1 MNELKLGAVDA
12 RFADIVW
19 ESSPMSTGELVK
31 RCAEELN
38 WKRPTVYSALRK
50 FCDNGI
56 FCMENGTVTV
66 LITRDRLHAM
76 QSARFVDDV
85 FGGSLPSFLRRKRQ
99 PGLSDRPELSEQ
111 TSSCATIS
119 THRDTY
125 TPMPE

>member
-66 LITRDRLHAM
+66 LITRNAKRTLCRRCVRRLAPIV
-76 QSARFVDDV
+76 SCRIF
-85 FGGSLPSFLRRKRQ
+85 RQ
-99 PGLSDRPELSEQ
+99 
-111 TSSCATIS
+111 
-119 THRDTY
+119 
-125 TPMPE
+125 

>member
-50 FCDNGI
+50 FCEALAPFI
-56 FCMENGTVTV
+56 
-66 LITRDRLHAM
+66 
-76 QSARFVDDV
+76 
-85 FGGSLPSFLRRKRQ
+85 
-99 PGLSDRPELSEQ
+99 PGKNIMLAHL
-111 TSSCATIS
+111 ANLL
-119 THRDTY
+119 Y
-125 TPMPE
+125 NN

>member
-76 QSARFVDDV
+76 AKRT
-85 FGGSLPSFLRRKRQ
+85 LCRRCVRRLAPIVSCRIFRQ
-99 PGLSDRPELSEQ
+99 
-111 TSSCATIS
+111 
-119 THRDTY
+119 
-125 TPMPE
+125 

>member
-85 FGGSLPSFLRRKRQ
+85 FGGSLPSFLAAFSDSKR
-99 PGLSDRPELSEQ
+99 L
-111 TSSCATIS
+111 
-119 THRDTY
+119 
-125 TPMPE
+125 TPDDIAAIQRMIDEAKEK

>member
-19 ESSPMSTGELVK
+19 ESAPMSTGELVK

-56 FCMENGTVTV
+56 FRMENGTVTV
-66 LITRDRLHAM
+66 LITRDRLHA
-76 QSARFVDDV
+76 
-85 FGGSLPSFLRRKRQ
+85 LCRRCVRRLAPIVSCRIFRQ
-99 PGLSDRPELSEQ
+99 
-111 TSSCATIS
+111 
-119 THRDTY
+119 
-125 TPMPE
+125 